1 MSVFIVDTGVA
12 NTASVAAA
20 LERLGIRSQLTKS
33 ADDVRSAQGLVLPGV
48 GTFAAGMA
56 ALESA
61 GLVEVVR
68 ERILADRPT
77 FCVCLGMQLLAA
89 RSEESPGVDG
99 IGILDVSVSALPQ
112 TVRTPQMGWNQV
124 TAFGGLEAGPAYFA
138 NSFSLDRAPDGW
150 STGLSTHGREFPAAI
165 AKGNVMACQ
174 FHPEL
179 SGDYGAYL
187 MASWAS
193 RFTGVVPQPP
203 KAELR
208 TDARLI
214 PCLDVRDGRVVKG
227 IQFQQ
232 LRDAGD
238 PVECALRYEESGA
251 DELVVL
257 DVSATAEGRAARG
270 PLIRK
275 IRSVLRIPMTV
286 GGGVRKVSDA
296 AELLAAG
303 SDKVAV
309 NTAAVLN
316 PDLLR
321 EMAEQFGRQ
330 CVVASID
337 AVRRGD
343 SGWDVV
349 IHAGTKRLELDAVE
363 YAKNAVRLGAG
374 EILLTS
380 FDRDGTGDGYDLAL
394 IEAVRA
400 AVNVPV
406 IASGGAGS
414 VADMRDALDAGADAV
429 LAATIFHDKL
439 HGVADVKA
447 ELFGTGG
454 TPC

>member
-1 MSVFIVDTGVA
+1 MSVLIVDTGVA

-20 LERLGIRSQLTKS
+20 LERLGVHAELTKS
-33 ADDVRSAQGLVLPGV
+33 ADEVRSASGLVLPGV
-48 GTFAAGMA
+48 GTFAAGMM
-56 ALESA
+56 ALRSA
-61 GLVEVVR
+61 GLVEAIR
-68 ERILADRPT
+68 ERILADKPT
-77 FCVCLGMQLLAA
+77 FCVCLGMQLLAES
-89 RSEESPGVDG
+89 SEESPGVKG
-99 IGILDVSVSALPQ
+99 LGILGVTVSALPE
-112 TVRTPQMGWNQV
+112 TVRTPQMGWNEV
-124 TAFGGLEAGPAYFA
+124 TAFGGLDSGPAYFA
-138 NSFSLDRAPDGW
+138 NSYALVEAPDGW
-150 STGLSTHGREFPAAI
+150 STGFSTHGREFPAAVS
-165 AKGNVMACQ
+165 KGNVMACQ

-179 SGDYGAYL
+179 SGDYGEYL
-187 MASWAS
+187 MASWVA
-193 RFTGVVPQPP
+193 RFTDLVPRTPR
-203 KAELR
+203 AELR
-208 TDARLI
+208 TGARLI

-227 IQFQQ
+227 IKFQQ

-257 DVSATAEGRAARG
+257 DVSATAEGRAAKG
-270 PLIRK
+270 PLVRK

-337 AVRRGD
+337 AVRRDGG
-343 SGWDVV
+343 GWDVV
-349 IHAGTKRLELDAVE
+349 IHAGKKRLAMDAVE
-363 YAKNAVRLGAG
+363 YAKQAAELGAG

-380 FDRDGTGDGYDLAL
+380 FDRDGTGDGYDLQL
-394 IEAVRA
+394 IKAVRA

-406 IASGGAGS
+406 VASGGAGS
-414 VADMRDALDAGADAV
+414 VADMRDALSAGADAV

-439 HGVADVKA
+439 HGVADVKN
-447 ELFGTGG
+447 ELFGAGEAS
-454 TPC
+454 C